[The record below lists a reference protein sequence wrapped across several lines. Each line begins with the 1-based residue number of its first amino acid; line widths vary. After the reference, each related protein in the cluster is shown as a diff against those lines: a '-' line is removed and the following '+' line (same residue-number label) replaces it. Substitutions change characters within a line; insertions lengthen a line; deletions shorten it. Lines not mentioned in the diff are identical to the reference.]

1 MKQYRLYKSYEN
13 CFLNIIITNQS
24 HISHGRITMEEYTD
38 ALDKILNEL
47 KELKE
52 KDVQITE
59 VYTCPHARKDNC
71 DCKKP

>member
-1 MKQYRLYKSYEN
+1 
-13 CFLNIIITNQS
+13 
-24 HISHGRITMEEYTD
+24 MEEYTD